1 MIIKKV
7 FFVVVLISIVCLTLP
22 DCKAQ
27 LFAAGTNALSD
38 AKTDR
43 IERHPS
49 LGTELSRSAKLK
61 IFVRRTEYRVNDI
74 LLLEIGMWAKNS
86 EAIYLPTDMNAD
98 LKVEDGSGN
107 EKRVKGYYPSDY
119 FNSSF
124 VLSKNALIY
133 RTYRVVVGCKKSDDD
148 DSEQFVPESD
158 DPQFLFENN
167 FFQTIPEGCI
177 DVAAHQRIKLTVEL
191 ENDKVVL
198 SKDRV
203 IAKTAVGTIRS
214 DAVFIDIVP

>member
-1 MIIKKV
+1 MITKNIFFIVVMIAV
-7 FFVVVLISIVCLTLP
+7 FCLTVSESRS
-22 DCKAQ
+22 Q

-38 AKTDR
+38 ARTDR
-43 IERHPS
+43 TERHPS
-49 LGTELSRSAKLK
+49 LGIELSRSAQLK

-86 EAIYLPTDMNAD
+86 EAIYLPTDLNAD
-98 LKVEDGSGN
+98 LKVEDGSGK
-107 EKRVKGYYPSDY
+107 EKGVRGYYPSDY

-133 RTYRVVVGCKKSDDD
+133 RTYHVVVGCEKSDDD

-177 DVAAHQRIKLTVEL
+177 DVAAHQRIKLSVEL

-198 SKDRV
+198 TKDR
-203 IAKTAVGTIRS
+203 AGKKTAVGTIQS
-214 DAVFIDIVP
+214 NAVFINILP